1 MASLFPALQ
10 NPKQHY
16 LGNLFSGLTE
26 FGGKMIQAGAPTTD
40 PSYAQRMRG
49 QAIGGLGKALGGGQ
63 NQYRKQL
70 LEAMQLQQT
79 MQANKLN
86 AEKTKLEMEALKREN
101 ENLSKLQNMF
111 SMTPTGASVPQT
123 DGSTVS
129 VPVPP
134 IQDAKVG
141 KFGFVM
147 TPDRT
152 NALNL
157 ASTTNVDQIPKL
169 FESFRKMDN
178 DLIKDARNRLK
189 PTINALNETIVKID
203 KVNRAV
209 LLQNGTADLAAINS
223 YQRLI
228 DEGVVRGEDVALQAK
243 ASPLYGRLKLL
254 AKNVKAGDLL
264 TPELRDRM
272 AETSN
277 SLGRT
282 VYDNANTQINYQKM
296 LAQRNNVPWSRV
308 YAGSEMYKKYLN
320 PITPTNPQ
328 QPKKQNNVVEKYK
341 LDLGN

>member
-49 QAIGGLGKALGGGQ
+49 QAIGGLGKSLGGGQ

-86 AEKTKLEMEALKREN
+86 AQKTKLEMEALKRKN
-101 ENLSKLQNMF
+101 ENRSKLQNMF
-111 SMTPTGASVPQT
+111 SVTPTGASVPQT

-189 PTINALNETIVKID
+189 PTLNALNETIVKID
-203 KVNRAV
+203 KVSKSV
-209 LLQNGTADLAAINS
+209 LLKNGTGDLAAINS
-223 YQRLI
+223 FQKLI
-228 DEGVVRGEDVALQAK
+228 DDGVVRGEDVALQAK
-243 ASPLYGRLKLL
+243 TEGFYDQVLL
-254 AKNVKAGDLL
+254 LRQKVKDGDLL
-264 TPELRDRM
+264 SNDIRERM
-272 AETSN
+272 AKTAEI
-277 SLGRT
+277 LGRT
-282 VYDNANTQINYQKM
+282 VYENANIQIDYQKM

-320 PITPTNPQ
+320 PITPTKTQ